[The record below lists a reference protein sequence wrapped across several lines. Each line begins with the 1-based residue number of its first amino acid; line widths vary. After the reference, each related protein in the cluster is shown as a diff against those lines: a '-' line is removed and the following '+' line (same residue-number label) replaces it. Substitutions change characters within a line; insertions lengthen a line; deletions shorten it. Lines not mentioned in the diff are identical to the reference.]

1 MDNGASSYRRYL
13 DGEEGA
19 FEQIV
24 KDYMDALIGFIDSYV
39 KDTAAAEDIAIDT
52 FSDLIVHK
60 HRYNFRVPLKTYLFM
75 IGRSRALNYIKH
87 RGRFQM
93 VELASAEGE
102 LPTVS
107 SPEIKYFDD
116 ERKQAVWSALNT
128 LNAPM
133 REVVQLVYFEQ
144 LSCADAA
151 KIMRKTVKQVYNL
164 LYRAKESLRTIL
176 AEELEL

>member
-1 MDNGASSYRRYL
+1 
-13 DGEEGA
+13 
-19 FEQIV
+19 
-24 KDYMDALIGFIDSYV
+24 
-39 KDTAAAEDIAIDT
+39 
-52 FSDLIVHK
+52 
-60 HRYNFRVPLKTYLFM
+60 
-75 IGRSRALNYIKH
+75 
-87 RGRFQM
+87 M